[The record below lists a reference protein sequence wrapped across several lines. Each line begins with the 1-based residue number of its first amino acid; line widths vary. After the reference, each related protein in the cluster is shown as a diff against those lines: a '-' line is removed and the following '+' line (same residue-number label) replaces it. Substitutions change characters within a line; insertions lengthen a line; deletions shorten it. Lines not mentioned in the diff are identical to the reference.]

1 MTGGV
6 KKQVFIV
13 DDHPIM
19 RDGISQLI
27 NQQGDMEVCGCA
39 SSGPEALNHL
49 DAAEPDMLMVDLSLP
64 GMDGIELIK
73 IVRKRRA
80 SLPILVL
87 SMHPESLYAER
98 AIRAGAKG
106 YVMKHASADTLLSA
120 IRRVLSG
127 KLFLSP
133 VMAERLLEKA
143 ARGDLMDS
151 RSAVEQLSDRELEIF
166 KLMGQGLRP
175 NKIAED
181 LLLSIKTVETYSL
194 RLKQKLGARDAAELL
209 QMAISWHKE
218 LENTG
223 EGF

>member
-1 MTGGV
+1 
-6 KKQVFIV
+6 V

>member
-1 MTGGV
+1 
-6 KKQVFIV
+6 
-13 DDHPIM
+13 
-19 RDGISQLI
+19 
-27 NQQGDMEVCGCA
+27 
-39 SSGPEALNHL
+39 
-49 DAAEPDMLMVDLSLP
+49 
-64 GMDGIELIK
+64 
-73 IVRKRRA
+73 
-80 SLPILVL
+80 
-87 SMHPESLYAER
+87 
-98 AIRAGAKG
+98 
-106 YVMKHASADTLLSA
+106 
-120 IRRVLSG
+120 
-127 KLFLSP
+127 
-133 VMAERLLEKA
+133 MAERLLEKA